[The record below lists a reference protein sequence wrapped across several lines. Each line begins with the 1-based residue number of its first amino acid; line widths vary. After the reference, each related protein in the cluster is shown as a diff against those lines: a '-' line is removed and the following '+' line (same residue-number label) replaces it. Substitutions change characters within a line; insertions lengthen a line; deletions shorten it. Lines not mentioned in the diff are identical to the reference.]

1 MKAYELMVK
10 EPVYC
15 INEKI
20 KFLYYIDVYIQFKLE
35 VSTGSFV
42 CKVLVPAC
50 SNTHALL

>member
-10 EPVYC
+10 DPVYC

-35 VSTGSFV
+35 VHLYVVCLQRLAMTFV
-42 CKVLVPAC
+42 FNFV
-50 SNTHALL
+50 H